1 MNTTLESWHEEV
13 GHVQRM
19 VNAFERFHKSAQL
32 IGTPLFIPILNE
44 SRYLSRAL
52 TDALFWIT
60 ASDETPLPDG
70 VSSRGKCIKDALSR
84 ARLAASS
91 ALHDTVDEILAITVR
106 SLLLYEEELKKLGV
120 SAILPNYLDEEW
132 LGRYSAY
139 LHAYRRIANKISDS
153 RSKRYTRENV
163 YLEILESGDEC
174 KTGDL
179 EIVIDFFIRLR
190 ELEVQIFTSPRLS
203 EVAHTEAS

>member
-1 MNTTLESWHEEV
+1 MNTILAACHEDV
-13 GHVQRM
+13 SQVQRM

-60 ASDETPLPDG
+60 APDEAPLPEG
-70 VSSRGKCIKDALSR
+70 GLSKEKCIKDALSR

-106 SLLLYEEELKKLGV
+106 SLLFFEEELKKRGA
-120 SAILPNYLDEEW
+120 SAVLPTYLDSEW
-132 LGRYSAY
+132 LDRYTAY

-153 RSKRYTRENV
+153 RSKRHTRENI
-163 YLEILESGDEC
+163 YLEILDAWNQSG
-174 KTGDL
+174 TSDL
-179 EIVIDFFIRLR
+179 EVIIDFFIRLR
-190 ELEVQIFTSPRLS
+190 ELEVHIFTSPRLS
-203 EVAHTEAS
+203 EATVTEAS